1 MIQMYFRTV
10 TNYDA
15 NGNIVNTTSF
25 DMTWTELRKLRD
37 QELKKNDWW
46 AGKDV
51 TLTSARKEYRI
62 FLRDLPQNYE
72 SANDAADAWAAYDI
86 PE

>member
-1 MIQMYFRTV
+1 MIYRTV
-10 TNYDA
+10 TRYNGKTVIEQYDA
-15 NGNIVNTTSF
+15 DV
-25 DMTWTELRKLRD
+25 DWDYVRYKRDRELAKT
-37 QELKKNDWW
+37 DWW

-72 SANDAADAWAAYDI
+72 SANDAADAWAAYTI

>member
-1 MIQMYFRTV
+1 MMLNRRERIYNGSELVSDTLLDFTWDFIRT
-10 TNYDA
+10 
-15 NGNIVNTTSF
+15 
-25 DMTWTELRKLRD
+25 LRD
-37 QELKKNDWW
+37 NELARTDWW

-62 FLRDLPQNYE
+62 FLRDMPQNYE
-72 SANDAADAWAAYDI
+72 SANDAADAWDAYEI

>member
-1 MIQMYFRTV
+1 MMLNRRERIYNGSELISDTLLDFTWDFIRT
-10 TNYDA
+10 
-15 NGNIVNTTSF
+15 
-25 DMTWTELRKLRD
+25 LRD
-37 QELKKNDWW
+37 NELARTDWW

-62 FLRDLPQNYE
+62 FLRDMPQNYE
-72 SANDAADAWAAYDI
+72 SANDAADAWDAYEI

>member
-1 MIQMYFRTV
+1 MYRTE
-10 TNYDA
+10 T
-15 NGNIVNTTSF
+15 IF
-25 DMTWTELRKLRD
+25 DGDTVIETKTHDLTWEKVRQRRD
-37 QELKKNDWW
+37 QELVNTDWW

-72 SANDAADAWAAYDI
+72 SANDAADAWAAYVI